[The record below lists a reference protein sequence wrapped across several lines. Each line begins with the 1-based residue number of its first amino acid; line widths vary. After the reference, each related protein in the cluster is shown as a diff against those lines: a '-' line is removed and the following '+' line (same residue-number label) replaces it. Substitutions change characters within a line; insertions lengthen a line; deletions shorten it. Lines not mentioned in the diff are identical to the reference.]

1 MHPKNKFL
9 RFIGAGIVNTIASY
23 SVYLFLIFFFS
34 YQISY
39 ACAFVFGIALSFV
52 LNSKYVFEVQQTL
65 RKFILFPLVYL
76 VQYLLGALLMGVVIE
91 VLGVSK
97 LIAPLFVIICLMP
110 VSYLL
115 SKKILQGVK

>member
-1 MHPKNKFL
+1 MNQKNKFL
-9 RFIGAGIVNTIASY
+9 KFTGVGIINTMASY
-23 SVYLFLIFFFS
+23 AVYLFLIFFFS

-39 ACAFVFGIALSFV
+39 IVAFVSGVALSFV

-65 RKFILFPLVYL
+65 RKFTLFPLVYL
-76 VQYLLGALLMGVVIE
+76 VQYLLGALLMDVIIE

-97 LIAPLFVIICLMP
+97 FFAPLFVIICLTP

-115 SKKILQGVK
+115 SKKILER

>member
-23 SVYLFLIFFFS
+23 LAYLFLIFFFS

-39 ACAFVFGIALSFV
+39 AIAFVLGVALSFV

-97 LIAPLFVIICLMP
+97 FIAPLFVIVCLIP

-115 SKKILQGVK
+115 SKKILQSEK